1 MKDAVDSAHV
11 TLCIFMI
18 RKTAEKEGARIS
30 SVRLYFTSNAF
41 LFYFSIRLFKELT
54 IPLQGLRL
62 FVDAAKTV
70 GQHGGQQYR
79 CQFPFHDFPP
89 VVYIHVISSF
99 SVSGS
104 V

>member
-54 IPLQGLRL
+54 IPLQGLGL
-62 FVDAAKTV
+62 FVDAAKAV
-70 GQHGGQQYR
+70 GQHGGQQ
-79 CQFPFHDFPP
+79 QIDDTNA
-89 VVYIHVISSF
+89 ISADR
-99 SVSGS
+99 VHHADQKIRNAEHRQ
-104 V
+104 